1 MKTFPD
7 TITVPKLGPNGKG
20 RGKDIQKAI
29 NRALRT
35 KKYCTI
41 YVPCGEWEL
50 KKPLRLY
57 LKESENHRKAL
68 FNFGIHLM
76 GARPAY
82 GGQGAEASF
91 TTLKCLFSN
100 GPAIDIQATRATTLS
115 NIALEGQNTGLKAK
129 LFTPI
134 DGERFPTLHLD
145 HDEDGKDWW
154 LDKGVNENHVAIAI
168 DRYPGIASSQVLI
181 DNVNARF
188 FAGGISFGTSGD
200 ENTLLCDKHLVRR
213 FNGHFLGKAGII
225 IGHDQCKGIKI
236 TDSYFTGQ
244 QYWIDCVNQGLQKG
258 YPPVISGC
266 TVEVTQR
273 LFNLHHSYGHFS
285 CQGLFVE
292 STLSLGT
299 LGYSD
304 SSQNIPAA
312 FNGCNFSLYQQS
324 GTRAIDTHLLA
335 HRPVLF
341 QGCTFQFN
349 KDEDTSEAGLQVAA
363 FRAHNTQ
370 QLVFD
375 TCSFV
380 WKSQNALLPMSFHQE
395 PYVHLRNCSYQSEW
409 WVPAHGKV
417 HSLKL
422 TLGNVTL
429 EKDSNGEVTFILDGE
444 VDLRVGDF
452 CGFDKLSQFWKASIH
467 VEGVSPDDHPN
478 TLLPFATIGQLE
490 YLADTNQTKVSLHQ
504 VAKTIYQQLD
514 LPQEWALYKW
524 QTIIVEPAAI
534 ATSAGA
540 LLEHIKSGNN
550 AEKTDFLPVT
560 KRTLIPATET
570 VAEHWIPEILPRKV
584 IYSERLSNIRAGE
597 VIVVLSQFETT
608 NALEVNVGVSS
619 QLVLANAATDTIGT
633 EITEASGFNVTDN
646 MHHGKT
652 VEVGS
657 IVSPGNYAEKY
668 VNVLAWAYSSATS
681 DGDTIQVEPDYGR
694 LTVLRFSAP

>member
-1 MKTFPD
+1 MKTSPD

-35 KKYCTI
+35 KKYCTV

-82 GGQGAEASF
+82 GGQGAETSF

-100 GPAIDIQATRATTLS
+100 GPAIDIQATRATTIS
-115 NIALEGQNTGLKAK
+115 NIALEGQNTGLKAR

-145 HDEDGKDWW
+145 HDEDENDWW
-154 LDKGVNENHVAIAI
+154 LDEGVNENHVAIAI
-168 DRYPGIASSQVLI
+168 DRYKGIASSQVLI

-200 ENTLLCDKHLVRR
+200 PGTQLCDKHLVRR

-225 IGHDQCKGIKI
+225 IGHDQCKGMKI
-236 TDSYFTGQ
+236 ADSYFTGQ
-244 QYWIDCVNQGLQKG
+244 QYWIDCVNHGLQKG
-258 YPPVISGC
+258 YPPAISGC
-266 TVEVTQR
+266 TVEATQR

-299 LGYSD
+299 LGYTYST
-304 SSQNIPAA
+304 QNLPAV
-312 FNGCNFSLYQQS
+312 FNGCNFSLYQQL
-324 GTRAIDTHLLA
+324 GTLAIDTHLVA

-349 KDEDTSEAGLQVAA
+349 KDEDTAKAKLHVAA

-380 WKSQNALLPMSFHQE
+380 WKSQNELLPMSFHQE
-395 PYVHLRNCSYQSEW
+395 PYVHFRNCSYRGDKLW
-409 WVPAHGKV
+409 LLAHGKV
-417 HSLKL
+417 RSLKL
-422 TLGNVTL
+422 ALGNVTL

-444 VDLRVGDF
+444 ADLAEGDF
-452 CGFDKLSQFWKASIH
+452 CGFDKSSQFWKPRLHLAS
-467 VEGVSPDDHPN
+467 VLPDDHPK
-478 TLLPFATIGQLE
+478 TLLPFATIGQVE
-490 YLADTNQTKVSLHQ
+490 YLADANQTKVSLHQ
-504 VAKTIYQQLD
+504 VAQTIYEKLGPSAEKM
-514 LPQEWALYKW
+514 LFKW
-524 QTIIVEPAAI
+524 QTIVIDPAAV
-534 ATSAGA
+534 TS
-540 LLEHIKSGNN
+540 
-550 AEKTDFLPVT
+550 
-560 KRTLIPATET
+560 PA
-570 VAEHWIPEILPRKV
+570 
-584 IYSERLSNIRAGE
+584 
-597 VIVVLSQFETT
+597 
-608 NALEVNVGVSS
+608 
-619 QLVLANAATDTIGT
+619 
-633 EITEASGFNVTDN
+633 
-646 MHHGKT
+646 
-652 VEVGS
+652 
-657 IVSPGNYAEKY
+657 
-668 VNVLAWAYSSATS
+668 
-681 DGDTIQVEPDYGR
+681 
-694 LTVLRFSAP
+694 